1 VGYFWGFE
9 TDGIFQNQEQVDNN
23 IGIEGK
29 LIQSKAKPGYL
40 KYIDKNC
47 EGILNDEHEIELG
60 DPNPNFIYDLSFN
73 SSYKTFDFQLGTN
86 DFFYLKKIEKEIS

>member
-9 TDGIFQNQEQVDNN
+9 TDGIFQNQAQVDNH

-40 KYIDKNC
+40 K
-47 EGILNDEHEIELG
+47 
-60 DPNPNFIYDLSFN
+60 
-73 SSYKTFDFQLGTN
+73 
-86 DFFYLKKIEKEIS
+86 